1 MRPLDNSKSRLGKLL
16 LILGLVLALGALLAD
31 LMATPASAASPSG
44 HEVHG
49 ADLVAPAHSPVTVGF
64 AVLGPVIVLAGLV
77 LSFPGHRSVR
87 WAGLVAGL
95 TLLYIDGLLHWLAV
109 LEHLG
114 EPLSATF
121 FVVAGGVQVGA
132 VPLVL
137 RRERALWWVGVA
149 LTVFFIEL
157 YVITRIV
164 PPPFSLEPESIES
177 LGTLSKG
184 TELALLV
191 ALGVFFGSRMVPA
204 RLKGALLHGPSLA
217 LLFLGVLASLITI
230 NLEAYWYW
238 WLLPVTVVVPSL
250 FLLIGVATFAGLA
263 HYLRTEL
270 LAGLTWSSAA
280 MAIIVHGLYAV
291 KYADAALAFPL
302 ILCVVS
308 GGLLLASVLTYR
320 GRNAT
325 VGNVFSFGV
334 QR

>member
-1 MRPLDNSKSRLGKLL
+1 
-16 LILGLVLALGALLAD
+16 
-31 LMATPASAASPSG
+31 
-44 HEVHG
+44 
-49 ADLVAPAHSPVTVGF
+49 
-64 AVLGPVIVLAGLV
+64 
-77 LSFPGHRSVR
+77 
-87 WAGLVAGL
+87 VAGL
-95 TLLYIDGLLHWLAV
+95 TLLYADGLLHWLAV

-114 EPLSATF
+114 EPLSAIF
-121 FVVAGGVQVGA
+121 FLVAGGVQVGA

-191 ALGVFFGSRMVPA
+191 VLGVFFGSRMVPA
-204 RLKGALLHGPSLA
+204 KLKGALLHGPSLA

-238 WLLPVTVVVPSL
+238 WLLPVMVVVPSL
-250 FLLIGVATFAGLA
+250 FLLMGVAAYAGLA
-263 HYLRTEL
+263 YYLRTGL
-270 LAGLTWSSAA
+270 LAGLTWSFVA

-291 KYADAALAFPL
+291 KYASAALAFPL
-302 ILCVVS
+302 ILCVAS
-308 GGLLLASVLTYR
+308 GGLLLTSMLIYCA
-320 GRNAT
+320 RNTT